1 MCSARVRIQK
11 AKSVPQDKVEKSE
24 YTLRMWQ
31 LYSRLDVDTHVKW
44 ILAHMPV
51 QLQAIYGRKI
61 ETGKEFL
68 DIPKTWKTMSDL
80 EEYLCYHIT
89 GIDKAG
95 NLVVHYSGSA
105 AARKGSGGKGRS
117 SVSFFFPWLRGC
129 LIIKLSFSIHIFKEG
144 VYNESHVC
152 TMLKHQEHAS
162 VELFAPRLPFR
173 KRLRWKRNKNQSPIH
188 TTSHS
193 L

>member
-1 MCSARVRIQK
+1 MCSVRVRIEK
-11 AKSVPQDKVEKSE
+11 AKLVFQDKVEESK
-24 YTLRMWQ
+24 YILLMWQ
-31 LYSRLDVDTHVKW
+31 LYSRIDVDTHVKW
-44 ILAHMPV
+44 ILAQV
-51 QLQAIYGRKI
+51 QAVCGRKI

-68 DIPKTWKTMSDL
+68 DIPKTWKTMGDL
-80 EEYLCYHIT
+80 EDYLCYHNT

-95 NLVVHYSGSA
+95 NVVVHCSGSA

-117 SVSFFFPWLRGC
+117 SVSFFFFSWLRGC

>member
-1 MCSARVRIQK
+1 M
-11 AKSVPQDKVEKSE
+11 SVQ
-24 YTLRMWQ
+24 
-31 LYSRLDVDTHVKW
+31 
-44 ILAHMPV
+44 I
-51 QLQAIYGRKI
+51 QAICGRKI

-95 NLVVHYSGSA
+95 NLVVHYSGPA
-105 AARKGSGGKGRS
+105 
-117 SVSFFFPWLRGC
+117 SVAFFFLSWLRGC

-152 TMLKHQEHAS
+152 TMLKHQ
-162 VELFAPRLPFR
+162 
-173 KRLRWKRNKNQSPIH
+173 
-188 TTSHS
+188 
-193 L
+193 